1 MGARG
6 ASNHRA
12 ASIPA
17 PLPAPGATLTP
28 TRPTAPP
35 PAGWIFIILS
45 ISGLR
50 GGLLTLVPRS
60 TMLATAGGIGLFLA
74 FIG

>member
-1 MGARG
+1 V
-6 ASNHRA
+6 
-12 ASIPA
+12 
-17 PLPAPGATLTP
+17 L
-28 TRPTAPP
+28 
-35 PAGWIFIILS
+35 LS

-50 GGLLTLVPRS
+50 SGALTLVPRA